1 MRGRHYRAEAEIVC
15 AGGTLPADVR
25 ESLEAALTGAM
36 EIECPGFLW
45 RVAC

>member
-1 MRGRHYRAEAEIVC
+1 VRGRHYRAEAEIVC

-25 ESLEAALTGAM
+25 ESALTGAM